1 MTAIQKIFL
10 KILPQKWAEDM
21 RKESEGW
28 KIRCETC
35 GQSRS
40 VWEAGGIRWK
50 AASVGKKMRVF
61 CKQCGDMRTAAV
73 EFLPANK

>member
-10 KILPQKWAEDM
+10 KVLPQTWADDM

-28 KIRCETC
+28 KIRCEIC
-35 GQSRS
+35 GGSRS

-50 AASVGKKMRVF
+50 AASVAKKTRIHCPQCNTMRSADMVF
-61 CKQCGDMRTAAV
+61 QPVD
-73 EFLPANK
+73 N